1 MYLCVDENTMKKRLL
16 ANLLYKGD
24 IEGEFSIE
32 FCIKAIEVENGDL
45 VKARE
50 WLISNAPNNFLRN

>member
-1 MYLCVDENTMKKRLL
+1 MKKRLL